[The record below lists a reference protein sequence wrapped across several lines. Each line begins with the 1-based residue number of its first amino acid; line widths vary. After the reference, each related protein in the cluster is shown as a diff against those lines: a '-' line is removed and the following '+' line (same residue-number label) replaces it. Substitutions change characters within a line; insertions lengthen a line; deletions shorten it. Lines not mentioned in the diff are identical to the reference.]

1 MDYTDDNILFISIN
15 KGDEKAFKFLFKSY
29 YPRLKNYLFRFVD
42 DEEVVNDIIQ
52 YNTRLFSFN
61 LGEARIFTEY
71 LFVLFAFYDGS

>member
-42 DEEVVNDIIQ
+42 DEEVVND
-52 YNTRLFSFN
+52 T
-61 LGEARIFTEY
+61 
-71 LFVLFAFYDGS
+71 